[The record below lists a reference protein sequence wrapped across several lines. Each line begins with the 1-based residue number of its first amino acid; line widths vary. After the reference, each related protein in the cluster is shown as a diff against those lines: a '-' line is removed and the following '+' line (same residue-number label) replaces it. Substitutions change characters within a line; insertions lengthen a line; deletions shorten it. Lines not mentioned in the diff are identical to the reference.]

1 MHKTYTKMSINTIV
15 IFNLRTVI
23 ENFLVQIMFSM
34 MADAKSLLD
43 LAFPTFVYFAVKL
56 KGADSQLLTRHALHI
71 NCLYECMSDHGL
83 EKLLEKLQYMKNDK
97 NINAIS

>member
-1 MHKTYTKMSINTIV
+1 M
-15 IFNLRTVI
+15 I
-23 ENFLVQIMFSM
+23 ENFFLQIMFSM
-34 MADAKSLLD
+34 IVDAKSLLD

-56 KGADSQLLTRHALHI
+56 NWADSQLSTRHVLHI